1 MTRRERQLLE
11 WIRENPCISQQ
22 ELADKAGIT
31 RSSAAVHISN
41 LMRKGYI
48 AGRGYLLREAPYIA
62 VVGGVNMDIGAVSD
76 APLVA
81 RDSNPGRVTTS
92 LGGVGRNI
100 AHNLC
105 LLGEQV
111 SMITVLGQDS
121 FAQSVLENAADI
133 GLDLSHSA
141 TIPGGRTGTYL
152 FIDGCDGD
160 MALAVNDM
168 AIYEHITP
176 EFLRQR
182 LDYINH
188 ADLVVVETN
197 LPEASIQWLCSHC
210 TAPVLAD
217 PVSTIKAPKLL
228 PVLDKLTAL
237 KPNRMEAELLSG
249 VTIRDETDVQKAAKV
264 LLDKGVQQVY
274 ISLGS
279 DGLYAEDQA
288 GRHVRL
294 PCPKVQVVNATGE
307 VKAVDLVTVGAQVSG
322 KIEKLY
328 VSIGQTVKMGDMIA
342 EIDSTTQQNDV
353 DIAKAKMSSYQAQ
366 LKAAKTSLKIAKKQY
381 QRMQSLKKQNA
392 ASTEDLENAE
402 DGYESAMSKVAEIE
416 ASLKETEISLSTAET
431 NLGYTKITAPLDG
444 TIVSVPVK
452 VGQTINAAMDTPTI
466 VQIADLN
473 QMEIYI
479 EISEG
484 DISNIKPGVKVTYSV
499 LADMN
504 KVYETTLKSIDPALT
519 LLTDDQ
525 YTEVVD
531 SSEAIYFY
539 GRLVVPNADGKL
551 RIGMTTQNV
560 IYVESAE
567 DVLTVPA
574 MALKGDV
581 DGKYVEVRTAEGVE
595 RRPVITGVSD
605 DLNVEIK
612 KGVSEGEEVVIAKM
626 SSAEISD
633 KAANARGARRFR

>member
-111 SMITVLGQDS
+111 SMITVLGQDG
-121 FAQSVLENAADI
+121 FAQSVRENAADI

-237 KPNRMEAELLSG
+237 KPNRKEAELLSG
-249 VTIRDETDVQKAAKV
+249 VTIRDEADVQKAAKV
-264 LLDKGVQQVY
+264 LLNKGVQQVY

-294 PCPKVQVVNATGE
+294 PCPKVQVVNATGGGD
-307 VKAVDLVTVGAQVSG
+307 AMAAALAACIAHG
-322 KIEKLY
+322 KPL
-328 VSIGQTVKMGDMIA
+328 A
-342 EIDSTTQQNDV
+342 EC
-353 DIAKAKMSSYQAQ
+353 AR
-366 LKAAKTSLKIAKKQY
+366 KAAGAGALACT
-381 QRMQSLKKQNA
+381 A
-392 ASTEDLENAE
+392 AETIHPGMSWENV
-402 DGYESAMSKVAEIE
+402 DYILDNTGMSK
-416 ASLKETEISLSTAET
+416 
-431 NLGYTKITAPLDG
+431 
-444 TIVSVPVK
+444 
-452 VGQTINAAMDTPTI
+452 
-466 VQIADLN
+466 
-473 QMEIYI
+473 
-479 EISEG
+479 
-484 DISNIKPGVKVTYSV
+484 
-499 LADMN
+499 
-504 KVYETTLKSIDPALT
+504 
-519 LLTDDQ
+519 
-525 YTEVVD
+525 
-531 SSEAIYFY
+531 
-539 GRLVVPNADGKL
+539 
-551 RIGMTTQNV
+551 
-560 IYVESAE
+560 
-567 DVLTVPA
+567 
-574 MALKGDV
+574 
-581 DGKYVEVRTAEGVE
+581 
-595 RRPVITGVSD
+595 
-605 DLNVEIK
+605 
-612 KGVSEGEEVVIAKM
+612 
-626 SSAEISD
+626 
-633 KAANARGARRFR
+633 KA

>member
-1 MTRRERQLLE
+1 MKFFK
-11 WIRENPCISQQ
+11 N
-22 ELADKAGIT
+22 K
-31 RSSAAVHISN
+31 
-41 LMRKGYI
+41 K
-48 AGRGYLLREAPYIA
+48 
-62 VVGGVNMDIGAVSD
+62 
-76 APLVA
+76 
-81 RDSNPGRVTTS
+81 
-92 LGGVGRNI
+92 
-100 AHNLC
+100 
-105 LLGEQV
+105 
-111 SMITVLGQDS
+111 
-121 FAQSVLENAADI
+121 
-133 GLDLSHSA
+133 
-141 TIPGGRTGTYL
+141 
-152 FIDGCDGD
+152 
-160 MALAVNDM
+160 
-168 AIYEHITP
+168 
-176 EFLRQR
+176 
-182 LDYINH
+182 
-188 ADLVVVETN
+188 
-197 LPEASIQWLCSHC
+197 
-210 TAPVLAD
+210 
-217 PVSTIKAPKLL
+217 KLL
-228 PVLDKLTAL
+228 VYVIL
-237 KPNRMEAELLSG
+237 
-249 VTIRDETDVQKAAKV
+249 AAAAA
-264 LLDKGVQQVY
+264 
-274 ISLGS
+274 
-279 DGLYAEDQA
+279 GLYFKYFKKEDTITYITQP
-288 GRHVRL
+288 VRRQNVE
-294 PCPKVQVVNATGE
+294 KVVNATGE

>member
-1 MTRRERQLLE
+1 MKFFK
-11 WIRENPCISQQ
+11 N
-22 ELADKAGIT
+22 K
-31 RSSAAVHISN
+31 
-41 LMRKGYI
+41 K
-48 AGRGYLLREAPYIA
+48 
-62 VVGGVNMDIGAVSD
+62 
-76 APLVA
+76 
-81 RDSNPGRVTTS
+81 
-92 LGGVGRNI
+92 
-100 AHNLC
+100 
-105 LLGEQV
+105 
-111 SMITVLGQDS
+111 
-121 FAQSVLENAADI
+121 
-133 GLDLSHSA
+133 
-141 TIPGGRTGTYL
+141 
-152 FIDGCDGD
+152 
-160 MALAVNDM
+160 
-168 AIYEHITP
+168 
-176 EFLRQR
+176 
-182 LDYINH
+182 
-188 ADLVVVETN
+188 
-197 LPEASIQWLCSHC
+197 
-210 TAPVLAD
+210 
-217 PVSTIKAPKLL
+217 KLL
-228 PVLDKLTAL
+228 VYVIL
-237 KPNRMEAELLSG
+237 
-249 VTIRDETDVQKAAKV
+249 AAAAA
-264 LLDKGVQQVY
+264 
-274 ISLGS
+274 
-279 DGLYAEDQA
+279 GLYFKYFKKEDTITYITQP
-288 GRHVRL
+288 VRRQNVE
-294 PCPKVQVVNATGE
+294 KVVNATGE

-402 DGYESAMSKVAEIE
+402 DSYEAAMSKVAEIE

-484 DISNIKPGVKVTYSV
+484 DIGNIKPGVKVTYSV

-539 GRLVVPNADGKL
+539 GWLVVPNADGKL

>member
-62 VVGGVNMDIGAVSD
+62 VVGGV
-76 APLVA
+76 
-81 RDSNPGRVTTS
+81 
-92 LGGVGRNI
+92 GRNI

-121 FAQSVLENAADI
+121 FAQSVRENAADI

-249 VTIRDETDVQKAAKV
+249 VTIRDEADVQKAAKA
-264 LLDKGVQQVY
+264 LLNKGVQQVY

-279 DGLYAEDQA
+279 DGMYAEDQA

-294 PCPKVQVVNATGE
+294 PCPKVQVVNATGGGD
-307 VKAVDLVTVGAQVSG
+307 AMAAALAACIAHG
-322 KIEKLY
+322 KPL
-328 VSIGQTVKMGDMIA
+328 A
-342 EIDSTTQQNDV
+342 EC
-353 DIAKAKMSSYQAQ
+353 AR
-366 LKAAKTSLKIAKKQY
+366 KAAGAGALACT
-381 QRMQSLKKQNA
+381 A
-392 ASTEDLENAE
+392 AETIHPGMSWENV
-402 DGYESAMSKVAEIE
+402 DYILDNTGMSK
-416 ASLKETEISLSTAET
+416 
-431 NLGYTKITAPLDG
+431 
-444 TIVSVPVK
+444 
-452 VGQTINAAMDTPTI
+452 
-466 VQIADLN
+466 
-473 QMEIYI
+473 
-479 EISEG
+479 
-484 DISNIKPGVKVTYSV
+484 
-499 LADMN
+499 
-504 KVYETTLKSIDPALT
+504 
-519 LLTDDQ
+519 
-525 YTEVVD
+525 
-531 SSEAIYFY
+531 
-539 GRLVVPNADGKL
+539 
-551 RIGMTTQNV
+551 
-560 IYVESAE
+560 
-567 DVLTVPA
+567 
-574 MALKGDV
+574 
-581 DGKYVEVRTAEGVE
+581 
-595 RRPVITGVSD
+595 
-605 DLNVEIK
+605 
-612 KGVSEGEEVVIAKM
+612 
-626 SSAEISD
+626 
-633 KAANARGARRFR
+633 KA